1 MSDLRRDE
9 GFYLELFDVVYP
21 KNYKCTI
28 KLKVA
33 DMENNHWKLKIFVLQ
48 QVVGIG
54 DIIHLLPTQNYVCK
68 CNPFK
73 LALFFW
79 FPCKPSFYRLI
90 SFSNSV

>member
-9 GFYLELFDVVYP
+9 GFYLESQFDVVYP

-33 DMENNHWKLKIFVLQ
+33 DMENNHWKLKIFFLQ

-79 FPCKPSFYRLI
+79 VSLQAFFLPS
-90 SFSNSV
+90 N